1 MSHDALA
8 GVESQITIQMVKLT
22 AAVGDGN
29 DEAVASLAEEVVILV
44 GDRNKKCKL
53 LK

>member
-1 MSHDALA
+1 MSNDALA
-8 GVESQITIQMVKLT
+8 GVEDQITMKFNEFSN
-22 AAVGDGN
+22 AVTSGAEN
-29 DEAVASLAEEVVILV
+29 VSTLADELVILV